1 MVRQSV
7 SLPCQPPP
15 WISGVEATCAPAR
28 ASFHI
33 HNGARVCRSSR
44 TGLAAWLSQFLSGYS
59 SPPALGEPAR
69 KCGRKSF
76 DPTMPTKFLS
86 APVMPVFMCVL
97 SLGTFRITSALSTVL
112 LTPQW
117 RARLQKLPHGT
128 RGVAEPVLVRVFV
141 ASGARRAGGDEY

>member
-59 SPPALGEPAR
+59 SPPALGGPGQ
-69 KCGRKSF
+69 KCEKNLF
-76 DPTMPTKFLS
+76 APTSPTKFWA
-86 APVMPVFMCVL
+86 APFLPFFLCVL
-97 SLGTFRITSALSTVL
+97 VLETFRPTSALSRVL
-112 LTPQW
+112 
-117 RARLQKLPHGT
+117 
-128 RGVAEPVLVRVFV
+128 
-141 ASGARRAGGDEY
+141 